1 MPSLDSE
8 RPFDRWNNDLNVFT
22 AGGAADGDGSRQA
35 DLKGFASTGM
45 PAVLDRER
53 RRLESVDGRTVAQPK
68 PRQNGRVC
76 KRRGGLFCCLSI
88 FSYVSPPAD
97 MVNVD
102 VRENIPMVCF
112 VGLSAGGKSLVA
124 WREPHGQP

>member
-8 RPFDRWNNDLNVFT
+8 RPFDCWNNDLNVFA
-22 AGGAADGDGSRQA
+22 AGGVADGDGSRLA
-35 DLKGFASTGM
+35 YLKGFASIGV

-68 PRQNGRVC
+68 PRQKCVC

-88 FSYVSPPAD
+88 FSYGS
-97 MVNVD
+97 
-102 VRENIPMVCF
+102 R
-112 VGLSAGGKSLVA
+112 
-124 WREPHGQP
+124 QPTW